1 MLVPKIIW
9 PKKIWASKRFWVWKK
24 FQVWKFFGTKGTRGC
39 ACAHAFSLFFIIA
52 GELSVCWSLSYYGVF
67 LISLLFSHNKKLLAI
82 SVILPKLL
90 GTNRLSNKEK
100 LYRSVLQCPKH
111 LCSLFRQ
118 LAVCIYCPPS
128 APELTL
134 SLMGRIGMIIVL
146 ALAWPFQLLLPLVFW
161 CNKEDFLMF
170 RSKGTMGRKA

>member
-1 MLVPKIIW
+1 MSKKFFDRKNSFPNKFLVWKKMLVPKIIW
-9 PKKIWASKRFWVWKK
+9 PKKFWASKRFWVWKK
-24 FQVWKFFGTKGTRGC
+24 FQVWKIFGTKGTRGC

-100 LYRSVLQCPKH
+100 LYKTKEFPGLVTVLWC
-111 LCSLFRQ
+111 CSSSDYY
-118 LAVCIYCPPS
+118 VC
-128 APELTL
+128 
-134 SLMGRIGMIIVL
+134 
-146 ALAWPFQLLLPLVFW
+146 
-161 CNKEDFLMF
+161 
-170 RSKGTMGRKA
+170 